1 MNELANY
8 LDRLITALERLA
20 DAADRDRPR
29 VLDPDG
35 AAKLMGVGVTRVM
48 ALARM
53 GELPSYREGHGTRFL
68 SSDVA
73 HYYPLAHT
81 DWLTAASTERIAW
94 RRLEAAMQLP
104 QEQLVDRGWA
114 VIPATA
120 HISGETPE
128 EDQS

>member
-48 ALARM
+48 ALART
-53 GELPSYREGHGTRFL
+53 GELPNYREGHGTRFL
-68 SSDVA
+68 SSDVE
-73 HYYPLAHT
+73 HYIREKRFRLP
-81 DWLTAASTERIAW
+81 E
-94 RRLEAAMQLP
+94 RLERAL
-104 QEQLVDRGWA
+104 
-114 VIPATA
+114 
-120 HISGETPE
+120 
-128 EDQS
+128 EDTR